1 MCRDQEGCEVTGGGR
16 GHPSTKKR
24 DSPAA
29 AAAAVDHR
37 QAPAAGRTRKRGQRQ
52 RQRCTR
58 TRQGRASC
66 GRSVACASASRL
78 SAGESGK
85 AAAMERTDYEF

>member
-29 AAAAVDHR
+29 AAASSR
-37 QAPAAGRTRKRGQRQ
+37 SQPG
-52 RQRCTR
+52 
-58 TRQGRASC
+58 ASC
-66 GRSVACASASRL
+66 RSNEEER
-78 SAGESGK
+78 
-85 AAAMERTDYEF
+85 AAVHKDKTGTR